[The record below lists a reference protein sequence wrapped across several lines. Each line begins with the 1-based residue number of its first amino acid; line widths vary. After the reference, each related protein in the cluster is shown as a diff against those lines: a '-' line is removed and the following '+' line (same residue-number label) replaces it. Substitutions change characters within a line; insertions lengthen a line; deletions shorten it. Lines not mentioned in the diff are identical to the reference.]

1 MIKNDKKTAR
11 VLLKKVL
18 EDISE
23 EERALCAEK
32 ACALIVENSFFKK
45 SSIVL
50 SYSPM
55 KTEFDVSK
63 ITAAALGAGKKV
75 YFPVISDSGNEMDFY
90 RVDSAVSSE
99 NSAATSC
106 GSSAFLCGLSAT
118 SCGQFKKNIYGIYE
132 PEKNEYFDF
141 ECFLN
146 KKENDAESEMSQKLA
161 LKNITVL
168 VPGLG
173 FSLKGERL
181 GRGKGYYDFYL
192 SRLLDL
198 CRKNQ
203 CEVFLVGCCFFS
215 QTEVPFFTE
224 AHDIKMDA
232 LLTEKSLTVLNPKN
246 MQ

>member
-18 EDISE
+18 KDISE
-23 EERALCAEK
+23 DERALCAQK

-45 SSIVL
+45 SCIVL

-75 YFPVISDSGNEMDFY
+75 YLPVISDSGNEMDFY
-90 RVDSAVSSE
+90 RVDSATTSE

-106 GSSAFLCGLSAT
+106 GSSAFLCGLSAA

-132 PEKNEYFDF
+132 PEKNERFDF
-141 ECFLN
+141 ECFIN
-146 KKENDAESEMSQKLA
+146 KNENYAEPELSDKQA

-173 FSLKGERL
+173 FSPEGERL

-192 SRLLDL
+192 SRLLSF
-198 CRKNQ
+198 CRKNHFG
-203 CEVFLVGCCFFS
+203 VFLVGCCFFS
-215 QTEVPFFTE
+215 QTEVSFCAE
-224 AHDIKMDA
+224 SHDVKMDA